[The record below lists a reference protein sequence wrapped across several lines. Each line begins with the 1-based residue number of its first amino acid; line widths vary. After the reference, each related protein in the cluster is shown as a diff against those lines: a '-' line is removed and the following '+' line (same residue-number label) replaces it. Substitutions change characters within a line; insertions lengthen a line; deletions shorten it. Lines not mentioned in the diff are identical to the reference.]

1 MKIQRSLAKKRGNIR
16 KTSEITFLFG
26 SVFLSVIF
34 AFSGIY
40 FLFGKPYGMFSPRGG
55 NAERICAEAC
65 GGIGREEKFPS
76 CVRVCGIDVG
86 GMEKSKAFALIRA
99 EEQSRIAPF
108 YADTW
113 RGEEVFYPYEI
124 GFTDN
129 LGEIF
134 SRAKNG
140 GVYECEMQCY
150 LKGTGKERL
159 FSVIG
164 KPEKNAV
171 VIFGK
176 NGFSYEKEEDGIA
189 FDEEKTSAA
198 LDKALRSLRLGPHG
212 WEFPRFKAETYPV
225 KAEITLKE
233 AKEST
238 KKISS
243 FSTRFSTA
251 NAGRCKNVALAAA
264 ALNGSTICGGETLSF
279 NETVGKRTRERGYE
293 EAKII
298 QSGEFVSG
306 VGGGVCQA
314 STTLFNAALLC
325 GMRITERRSH
335 SLSVSYVPPSRD
347 AMVSSESDLKI
358 TNPFPYPVYLE
369 TKCENGI
376 VTAVF
381 YGKKTNRTYTLES
394 RVTGKIAPPAAE
406 KKKLTEEESEKFR
419 ETQDWEK
426 GKTVLRAEREGI
438 RSELYRSE
446 YQNGRLISRKKLFS
460 DSYSPVRG
468 IVGII
473 VKKVADT
480 PNIFPSNVCLF
491 CKKML

>member
-1 MKIQRSLAKKRGNIR
+1 MMA
-16 KTSEITFLFG
+16 FLRQY
-26 SVFLSVIF
+26 VLSV
-34 AFSGIY
+34 
-40 FLFGKPYGMFSPRGG
+40 
-55 NAERICAEAC
+55 
-65 GGIGREEKFPS
+65 
-76 CVRVCGIDVG
+76 
-86 GMEKSKAFALIRA
+86 
-99 EEQSRIAPF
+99 
-108 YADTW
+108 
-113 RGEEVFYPYEI
+113 
-124 GFTDN
+124 
-129 LGEIF
+129 
-134 SRAKNG
+134 
-140 GVYECEMQCY
+140 
-150 LKGTGKERL
+150 
-159 FSVIG
+159 
-164 KPEKNAV
+164 
-171 VIFGK
+171 
-176 NGFSYEKEEDGIA
+176 
-189 FDEEKTSAA
+189 
-198 LDKALRSLRLGPHG
+198 
-212 WEFPRFKAETYPV
+212 
-225 KAEITLKE
+225 
-233 AKEST
+233 
-238 KKISS
+238 
-243 FSTRFSTA
+243 
-251 NAGRCKNVALAAA
+251 VA
-264 ALNGSTICGGETLSF
+264 
-279 NETVGKRTRERGYE
+279 
-293 EAKII
+293 
-298 QSGEFVSG
+298 
-306 VGGGVCQA
+306 
-314 STTLFNAALLC
+314 AALLC
-325 GMRITERRSH
+325 GMRVTERRSH

-381 YGKKTNRTYTLES
+381 YGKKTDRTYTLES